1 MFLNKRHPRYLSL
14 LYREKIIE
22 GYLKGIV
29 AIAGLIAHGRGE
41 TFDYLLGEKTHEETL
56 DAIRA
61 AAALLL
67 TAKKP
72 VISVNGNFAI
82 LSGREIVE
90 LSKELNAKIEINLF
104 YRSEERIRRIR
115 EYLINLGAKNV
126 LGDENIVEIEGIKS
140 ERRKVCRDGI
150 YSADVV
156 LVAIEDGDRTEE
168 LIRMNKKVI
177 AIDLNPLSRT
187 ARYATITIVDNV
199 VRAMPLLIKY
209 VKELKKYDK
218 KYLEKIL
225 AKYDNQRYLKV
236 MEEKIRHGIV

>member
-1 MFLNKRHPRYLSL
+1 MILDKRHPRYLSL

-41 TFDYLLGEKTHEETL
+41 TFDYLLGEKTHNETL
-56 DAIRA
+56 EAIKA

-67 TAKKP
+67 LARNP

-90 LSKELNAKIEINLF
+90 LSRLLNAKIEVNLF
-104 YRSEERIRRIR
+104 YRSEDRIKKIK
-115 EYLINLGAKNV
+115 EYLINLGAKEV
-126 LGDENIVEIEGIKS
+126 LGDKDLVEIEGIRS
-140 ERRKVCRDGI
+140 ERRKVSKYGI

-168 LIRMNKKVI
+168 LIKMGKKVI

-199 VRAMPLLIKY
+199 VRAMPLLVNFVKKFRGESRRNLEEIVKRFDNKY
-209 VKELKKYDK
+209 
-218 KYLEKIL
+218 
-225 AKYDNQRYLKV
+225 YLKV
-236 MEEKIRHGIV
+236 MEEKIRHGII